1 MPRLSTSDM
10 LAARTRALEAL
21 RGHERFLLI
30 GHVRPDGDCLG
41 SQTALARVLQA
52 LGKQVHV
59 VNPDPIQPQFD
70 YLAKECDF
78 RAYTGGALPEH
89 DVGVLLDFCELER
102 CGPMSEPLRKAPSS
116 KMIIDH
122 HLFHGDP
129 WWDDAYVDVSASATG
144 LLVRRIARELGV
156 ELDRGAAL
164 GVFTSIVT
172 DTGWFKYSNTDAET
186 LALAAELVEHGVQP
200 AALFGS
206 IYQRNDPSQPLAIAR
221 VLQRLEYFDG
231 NRVAIVDLPEA
242 RENEAELSDS
252 DEVLDILRAVRGVEV
267 VLFLRETSDGKCK
280 LSARSKGTRDVNAL
294 ARRFGGGGHAK
305 ASGATLPGPLA
316 AARKSLVEA
325 ALALWPPA
333 DGPRR

>member
-1 MPRLSTSDM
+1 M
-10 LAARTRALEAL
+10 LAAQTRALAAL
-21 RGHERFLLI
+21 RENARFLLV

-41 SQTALARVLQA
+41 AQTALARMLQT
-52 LGKQVHV
+52 LGKEVHV
-59 VNPDPIQPQFD
+59 VNPDPLQPQFD
-70 YLAKECDF
+70 YLAEQCDF
-78 RAYTGGALPEH
+78 RAYTGGALPDH

-102 CGPMSEPLRKAPSS
+102 CGPMCEPLRKAPSA

-122 HLFHGDP
+122 HLFHGEP
-129 WWDDAYVDVSASATG
+129 WWDEAYVDAAASATG
-144 LLVRRIARELGV
+144 LLVRRIARQLDV
-156 ELDRGAAL
+156 QLDRGIAL
-164 GVFTSIVT
+164 GIFTSIVT

-186 LALAAELVEHGVQP
+186 LALAAELVELGVQP
-200 AALFGS
+200 SAMYGS
-206 IYQRNDPSQPLAIAR
+206 IYQRNDPRQPLAIGRA
-221 VLQRLEYFDG
+221 LQRLEYHDG
-231 NRVAIVDLPEA
+231 GRVALIDLPEA
-242 RENEAELSDS
+242 RPDEAELSDS

-316 AARKSLVEA
+316 TAKQSLIAA

-333 DGPRR
+333 AGGGARR